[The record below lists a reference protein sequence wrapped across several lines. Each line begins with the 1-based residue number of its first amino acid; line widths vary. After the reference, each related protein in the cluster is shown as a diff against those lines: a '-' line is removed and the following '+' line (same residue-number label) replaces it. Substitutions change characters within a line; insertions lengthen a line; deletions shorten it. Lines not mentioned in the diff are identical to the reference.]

1 MGRPPRVTRDD
12 LLQAARNIFGE
23 KGFDA
28 ATLADIASV
37 VGVTPAAVLRH
48 FESKQALF
56 RAAMQSNV
64 TAPPAFI
71 MELVLLDAATA
82 DPREV
87 LRSIAEHFVPFAE
100 RVVAENIAVY
110 MHSRSQRQL
119 VVPFDPEA
127 PDSPPRRGLAVVGD
141 YFRRAMA
148 AGRIRA
154 FDPRGAALLFMGTLH
169 SYVTLHHIFSVA
181 DKPYPLPAYIDA
193 LIDLWT
199 EGAIVT
205 GGTRGQ
211 NRDHRSP
218 RVDRAPAAQRSRRN
232 PAVGSSSPPAARD
245 RPVRNA
251 RGADGERR
259 VAGRRPRRPRSDR

>member
-12 LLQAARNIFGE
+12 LLQAARRIFGE

-28 ATLADIASV
+28 ATLADIASL

-56 RAAMQSNV
+56 RAAMQSGV
-64 TAPPAFI
+64 KAPPKFILDLAFI
-71 MELVLLDAATA
+71 DAATA

-87 LRSIAEHFVPFAE
+87 LRSIAEQFVPFAQ
-100 RVVAENIAVY
+100 RAVAENIAVY
-110 MHSRSQRQL
+110 MHSRSQRHL
-119 VVPFDPEA
+119 VVPFDADA
-127 PDSPPRRGLAVVGD
+127 PDSPPRRGLALVGD

-148 AGRIRA
+148 AGRIRT
-154 FDPRGAALLFMGTLH
+154 FEPRAAALLFMGALH
-169 SYVTLHHIFSVA
+169 SYVTLHHIFNVA
-181 DKPYPLPAYIDA
+181 AKPYPLPRYIDA

-205 GGTRGQ
+205 GGTRGK
-211 NRDHRSP
+211 NRNHRSS
-218 RVDRAPAAQRSRRN
+218 RADRLVADRRSRRHS
-232 PAVGSSSPPAARD
+232 AVGAPDPPAAGD

-251 RGADGERR
+251 RGTDRKRG
-259 VAGRRPRRPRSDR
+259 VAGRRPGRSRSNR